1 MSQNGCADFTVLSN
15 CFIDTYMADAND
27 AQLKIYLY
35 LLRMVNAGQSTSI
48 SDLADLFNYTEK
60 DIIRALKY
68 WEKKKLL
75 KLSFR
80 EDKSLESLQFLP
92 IPDAAKEAGDGKNS
106 PAIPTPIPSVRLFTT
121 VTDLTKEN
129 EPEQNA
135 DPYEKPQ
142 YSLDQLKAFKSN
154 EASSRLLFIAEQ
166 YLKKILTPNEIK
178 SIFFISDKLAFSEDL
193 IDYLIQYC
201 VGRGKSDFR
210 YIEKVAINWAQ
221 AGISTP
227 KQAARFAS
235 KYDKIVYEIMNALGK
250 NSIPTDAEMVFIKR
264 WTNDFGFDLSIIKT
278 ACDRTVLATDS
289 HRFEYADKILTNWHQ
304 AGVKQKA
311 DIAGLD
317 QAHKKTSSAAI
328 PKAAPGAFGKFEQ
341 HDYDF
346 SALEKELLSNG

>member
-35 LLRMVNAGQSTSI
+35 LLRMVNAGQNTSI

-129 EPEQNA
+129 EPEQSA

-166 YLKKILTPNEIK
+166 YIGRPLSPSEMKTIL
-178 SIFFISDKLAFSEDL
+178 FFTDELHFNEDL
-193 IDYLIQYC
+193 IDYLLQYC
-201 VGRGKSDFR
+201 VEKGKKDFK
-210 YIEKVAINWAQ
+210 YIEKVAINWATE
-221 AGISTP
+221 GVSTV
-227 KQAARFAS
+227 KQAQKCS
-235 KYDKIVYEIMNALGK
+235 TKYDKNVYAIMNELGK
-250 NSIPTDAEMVFIKR
+250 NGSPTAKEMEFINR
-264 WTNDFGFDLSIIKT
+264 WTREYGFTTDIIFE
-278 ACDRTVLATDS
+278 ACERTVLATDK
-289 HRFEYADKILTNWHQ
+289 HRFEYAESILSNWKEENVHH
-304 AGVKQKA
+304 KA
-311 DIAGLD
+311 DIHRIDALY
-317 QAHKKTSSAAI
+317 QKKKNSPRT
-328 PKAAPGAFGKFEQ
+328 GNVNKFNQ
-341 HDYDF
+341 FSQNNYDF
-346 SALEKELLSNG
+346 EALEKQLLSN

>member
-15 CFIDTYMADAND
+15 CFIDEYMADAND

-48 SDLADLFNYTEK
+48 SGLADRFNYTEK

-68 WEKKKLL
+68 WEKKKVL

-92 IPDAAKEAGDGKNS
+92 ISGSSKEVDDGCGS

-121 VTDLTKEN
+121 VSGLTKDQ
-129 EPEQNA
+129 EPESTP

-166 YLKKILTPNEIK
+166 YLKKTLTPNEIK

-201 VGRGKSDFR
+201 VGRDKRDFR

-221 AGISTP
+221 AGITTP

-235 KYDKIVYEIMNALGK
+235 KYDKIVYDIMNALGK
-250 NSIPTDAEMVFIKR
+250 NTVPTDAEMVFIKR
-264 WTNDFGFDLSIIKT
+264 WTNDFRYDLSIIKT

-289 HRFEYADKILTNWHQ
+289 HRFEYADKILTNWYQ
-304 AGVKQKA
+304 AGVRQKA
-311 DIAGLD
+311 DIEEAD
-317 QAHKKTSSAAI
+317 RAHKKSGAVPT
-328 PKAAPGAFGKFEQ
+328 PKASSGAFGKFEQ

-346 SALEKELLSNG
+346 NTLEKELLSNG